1 MHNENILE
9 EIKRGKTGYGW
20 LFENDG
26 HMKGNLDV
34 INQINEDIKNH
45 EKFVIPDRFTVSAL
59 FQRYGAENANG
70 RIYPEAILKRE
81 VERYIEQRVNRNCAI
96 SALDHPSSS
105 TISLH
110 DVTHKITKLEW
121 EGCNLVGEMDLHL
134 SPGYRRY
141 GVCSTSGDLAANL
154 ILDNILIGVSS
165 RGVGSVEEKMGK
177 LIVGDDFELI
187 AFDIVGEPSTH
198 NAYIKMNRDE
208 LRHYYESN
216 NTYQGKTN
224 ISEKI
229 NRLKN
234 ILS

>member
-1 MHNENILE
+1 MHGERILE

-20 LFENDG
+20 LFEHDG
-26 HMKGNLDV
+26 HLSGKPDM

-59 FQRYGAENANG
+59 FQRYGKENANG

-81 VERYIEQRVNRNCAI
+81 VAKYIEERVNRNCAI
-96 SALDHPSSS
+96 AALDHPSSS

-110 DVTHKITKLEW
+110 DVTHRITNLEW
-121 EGCNLVGEMDLHL
+121 DGCNLVGEMDLHL

-141 GVCSTSGDLAANL
+141 GICSTSGDLAANL

-198 NAYIKMNRDE
+198 NAFIKMNRDE
-208 LRHYYESN
+208 LKQYYESDETKEN
-216 NTYQGKTN
+216 KPMV
-224 ISEKI
+224 SEKI
-229 NRLKN
+229 ERIRN
-234 ILS
+234 ILC